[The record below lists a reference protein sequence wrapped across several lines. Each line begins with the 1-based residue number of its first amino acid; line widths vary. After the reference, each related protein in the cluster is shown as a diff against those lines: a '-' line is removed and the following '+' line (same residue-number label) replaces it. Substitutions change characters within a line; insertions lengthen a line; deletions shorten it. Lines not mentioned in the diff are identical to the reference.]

1 MTALLLA
8 LACGG
13 SKLPTATLTI
23 EGHPV
28 HAEVAATDAHRQ
40 RGLMFRDRLA
50 PDAGMLFIYP
60 DTKVRGFWMKDTRIP
75 LSIAFADSEGVI
87 VRIADMKPFDESRT
101 SSLYPAM
108 YALEMEKGWF
118 AQKGIE
124 KGAVIEGLPHDVQPE

>member
-8 LACGG
+8 LACG

-23 EGHPV
+23 DGHKV
-28 HAEVAATDAHRQ
+28 SAEIAANDADRQ
-40 RGLMFRDRLA
+40 RGLMFRDSLGT
-50 PDAGMLFIYP
+50 DAGMLFVYP

-118 AQKGIE
+118 AAKGIE
-124 KGAVIEGLPHDVQPE
+124 KGDVIEGIPADAKGE